1 VAEFFQKIRQDIL
14 KKALAK
20 QKANTKKEKPEN
32 DLIIP
37 VIMLSICSL
46 LIIILIIIIR
56 KRRQKRF

>member
-1 VAEFFQKIRQDIL
+1 MRLDIL

-20 QKANTKKEKPEN
+20 QNANTKKEKPEN

-37 VIMLSICSL
+37 VIMLSVCSF
-46 LIIILIIIIR
+46 LIIFLIIIIR